1 MSSRARIGIAL
12 LALYIVWGST
22 YLAIRFAIE
31 TIPPFLMA
39 ATRFLAA
46 GSLLLAWTLFRG
58 APWPKTSEWR
68 EASVVGGLMLLGGN
82 GGVCWAEQTVPSGV
96 AALVISTVPIWVVIL
111 DWLWLRN
118 QRPAASTLLGLA
130 LGFAGV
136 ALLVRPGAEHSGG
149 APALGVLVLMLA
161 SGLWAAGALY
171 SRRAR
176 LPASPWVAIAME
188 MIAGGVLLA
197 LMGTAVGEGRQVH
210 LAQVSVRSMLSLA
223 YLVFFG
229 SLIGFSA
236 YLWLLKAT
244 TPARAS
250 TYAFVNPVVALLL
263 GWMLAGE
270 ALTLRTLAAAAV
282 ILGAVVLVI
291 TAPHRVPAPKI
302 EPAACPSEA

>member
-1 MSSRARIGIAL
+1 VAL

-39 ATRFLAA
+39 GTRFLVA
-46 GSLLLAWTLFRG
+46 GSLLLCWMRLRG
-58 APWPKTSEWR
+58 APWPKPSEWR
-68 EASVVGGLMLLGGN
+68 EASIVGGLMLLGGN

-96 AALVISTVPIWVVIL
+96 AALVVSTVPIWVVLL
-111 DWLWLRN
+111 DWLWLESG
-118 QRPAASTLLGLA
+118 RPNASTLLGLT
-130 LGFAGV
+130 LGFGGV
-136 ALLVRPGAEHSGG
+136 ALLIHPGGAKDTGG
-149 APALGVLVLMLA
+149 APVVGILVLVLA

-188 MIAGGVLLA
+188 MVAGGALLA
-197 LMGTAVGEGRQVH
+197 LVGTAAGEWRHVH
-210 LAQVSVRSMLSLA
+210 LAEVTARSLLSLA

-250 TYAFVNPVVALLL
+250 TYAFVNPVVAVFL
-263 GWMLAGE
+263 GWAFAGE
-270 ALTLRTLAAAAV
+270 AFPLRTMIAAAV
-282 ILGAVVLVI
+282 ALTGVVLIVR
-291 TAPHRVPAPKI
+291 TGS
-302 EPAACPSEA
+302 PS